1 MKKLSE
7 GELEISGDMSIK
19 GIVKPVTLV
28 ADFAGIAV
36 DPYGQTKAGMSLT
49 GKIIRSDFDLTWGAV
64 TEAGN
69 IVVVTGIVTGQHKN
83 DCNQHFIQSESG
95 AWNGIYIYGG
105 CAPERGTLVTIQGQ
119 VQEYY
124 EITADYND
132 LIEPFSTQ
140 YQNEEITLEEYQSL
154 TEDDYNQY
162 LQDSEEHIL
171 ATILFFRS
179 ALIYYISAFT
189 ILYYVYSVF
198 TKGHTLGRK
207 MMKIELQGNITWWT
221 LLVRE
226 IIWKTG
232 YYMLTLLIGGI
243 IIDVLMISFSN
254 KKLAPRDYVT
264 KITVKYEGADYP
276 F

>member
-1 MKKLSE
+1 MRVGVLRRIGAYLLDIIPIFAVLSLLFTFFVGDLLKPE
-7 GELEISGDMSIK
+7 GYD
-19 GIVKPVTLV
+19 
-28 ADFAGIAV
+28 
-36 DPYGQTKAGMSLT
+36 
-49 GKIIRSDFDLTWGAV
+49 DLM
-64 TEAGN
+64 E
-69 IVVVTGIVTGQHKN
+69 
-83 DCNQHFIQSESG
+83 
-95 AWNGIYIYGG
+95 
-105 CAPERGTLVTIQGQ
+105 
-119 VQEYY
+119 EYY

-254 KKLAPRDYVT
+254 NKYAPRDYVT

>member
-1 MKKLSE
+1 MRVSALRRIGAYLLDIIPIFAILSLLFTFFIGDLLKPE
-7 GELEISGDMSIK
+7 GYDVLME
-19 GIVKPVTLV
+19 
-28 ADFAGIAV
+28 
-36 DPYGQTKAGMSLT
+36 
-49 GKIIRSDFDLTWGAV
+49 
-64 TEAGN
+64 
-69 IVVVTGIVTGQHKN
+69 
-83 DCNQHFIQSESG
+83 
-95 AWNGIYIYGG
+95 
-105 CAPERGTLVTIQGQ
+105 
-119 VQEYY
+119 EYY
-124 EITADYND
+124 EITANYND
-132 LIEPFSTQ
+132 TVAPFSTQ
-140 YQNEEITLEEYQSL
+140 YENEEITLEEYKSL
-154 TEDDYNQY
+154 TSDDYEQY
-162 LQDSEEHIL
+162 LLDSEEHIL
-171 ATILFFRS
+171 ATIVYFRN
-179 ALIYYISAFT
+179 AIIYYISAFT
-189 ILYYVYSVF
+189 ILYYAYSLF